1 MNVTGLLQGI
11 GGLMLLLAIGLVV
24 LAVGRAGQGRPMKGV
39 GRLIAV
45 LFGIAV
51 VIFFVSLGLVFVE
64 PNEIG
69 VIISPYDPNGIRSA
83 PLTAGLHWIIPGERV
98 QRYSISRQTYTM
110 SVAPAE
116 GQVQGDD
123 SIRARTKDGQEV
135 YVDSSVIYQ
144 IDPVQVVSLHKQ
156 WQNRYEDGVI
166 RPVARGVIRDVV
178 SQYNVEE
185 IVSTRRADVESNMRD
200 SMGSSLQ
207 NNSLMLVQFILR
219 DIHFSEEYAN
229 AVEQKQ
235 IAQQQALQAE
245 NIVKQKEQEAKQ
257 AVAVAKGQADSAIE
271 AARGSAESLKINAQA
286 QADARLIQAK
296 AEADALVMI
305 AAALK
310 DNPDLLTYQ
319 YITKLAPN
327 VQVMYLPTGQP
338 YLIPLPTAEAS
349 TSTSTTP

>member
-1 MNVTGLLQGI
+1 MNVTGLLQGL
-11 GGLMLLLAIGLVV
+11 GGILLLLAIGVVV
-24 LAVGRAGQGRPMKGV
+24 LAVGRASQGRPLKKAGTIV
-39 GRLIAV
+39 LV
-45 LFGIAV
+45 LFGLGLV
-51 VIFFVSLGLVFVE
+51 VFFISLGLVFVE
-64 PNEIG
+64 PNEVG
-69 VIISPYDPNGIRSA
+69 VIISPYDPNGIRPN

-110 SVAPAE
+110 SVVAAE
-116 GQVQGDD
+116 GQVEGDD
-123 SIRARTKDGQEV
+123 SIRARTRDGQEV
-135 YVDSSVIYQ
+135 YLDCSVIFQ
-144 IDPVQVVSLHKQ
+144 IDPAQVVSLHKQ

-166 RPVARGVIRDVV
+166 RPLARGVIRDVV

-185 IVSTRRADVESNMRD
+185 IVSTRRADVEANMRD
-200 SMGSSLQ
+200 NMGRNLQ
-207 NNSLMLVQFILR
+207 ENSLMLVQYILR
-219 DIHFSEEYAN
+219 DIHFSEEYAS

-245 NIVKQKEQEAKQ
+245 NIVKQKEQEALQ
-257 AVAVAKGQADSAIE
+257 AVAVARGQADSAIE

-305 AAALK
+305 AEALNN
-310 DNPDLLTYQ
+310 NPDLLTYQ

-338 YLIPLPTAEAS
+338 YLIPLPTPESSA
-349 TSTSTTP
+349 STTP